1 MAYDELNILRCSLSS
16 CNKKLT
22 LTNNFE
28 CECRNFYCIKH
39 KFSSDHDCKF
49 DYKNKQ
55 KEFLQ
60 NTLKKITVD
69 KVIKI

>member
-1 MAYDELNILRCSLSS
+1 MYDQSSVLRCQVES
-16 CNKKLT
+16 CKKKLT

-39 KFSSDHDCKF
+39 KFSEDHDCVY
-49 DYKNKQ
+49 DYKNNQ

-60 NTLKKITVD
+60 KKLIKIEYD